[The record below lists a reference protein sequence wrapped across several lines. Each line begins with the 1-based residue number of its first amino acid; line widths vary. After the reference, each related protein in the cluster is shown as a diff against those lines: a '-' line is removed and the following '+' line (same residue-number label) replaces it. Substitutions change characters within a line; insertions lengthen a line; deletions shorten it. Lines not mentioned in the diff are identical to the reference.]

1 MNQNLILKNQI
12 AEIQSKTDA
21 EKQWWENRKAG
32 AMKDLGVDGT
42 PVEVAPRKT
51 GSSDSDDAVL
61 VETGGPAQD
70 QGAKKRK
77 GKKAGAT

>member
-1 MNQNLILKNQI
+1 MNQNLILRNQV
-12 AEIQSKTDA
+12 A
-21 EKQWWENRKAG
+21 
-32 AMKDLGVDGT
+32 DLGIDGK
-42 PVEVAPRKT
+42 PVEAAQRKT

-77 GKKAGAT
+77 AKKAGAT